1 MLDGSYLTNPL
12 AFLVQTVFG
21 LYVVVV
27 VVRFFLQLVRAD
39 FYNPLSQ
46 LVVKLTTP
54 ILRPLR
60 RLIPGLWGLDIAS
73 IVLAWALTAAQLALM
88 AWLLGIPLTAAA
100 PLAWAVPE
108 LVALVLNVF
117 LFAIIAQALLS
128 WLSPGTYNPAAA
140 LLYSLTTPVLRPL
153 QRVIPAVSGLDL
165 TPMAAVI
172 GIVLL
177 KMLLLPPLNALTHNP
192 FG

>member
-54 ILRPLR
+54 VLRPLR
-60 RLIPGLWGLDIAS
+60 RVIPGLWGLDVAS
-73 IVLAWALTAAQLALM
+73 IVLAWVLTAIQLALM
-88 AWLLGIPLTAAA
+88 AWLLGIPVTVGA
-100 PLAWAVPE
+100 PLGWAIPE

-128 WLSPGTYNPAAA
+128 WVSPGTYNPAAA
-140 LLYSLTTPVLRPL
+140 LLYSLTAPVLRPL
-153 QRVIPAVSGLDL
+153 QRLIPAVSGLDL
-165 TPMAAVI
+165 TPMVAAI
-172 GIVLL
+172 AIVLL

-192 FG
+192 F

>member
-54 ILRPLR
+54 VLRPLR
-60 RLIPGLWGLDIAS
+60 RVIPGLWGLDVAS
-73 IVLAWALTAAQLALM
+73 IVLAWVLTAIQLALM
-88 AWLLGIPLTAAA
+88 AWLLGIPVTVGA
-100 PLAWAVPE
+100 PLGWAIPE

-128 WLSPGTYNPAAA
+128 WVSPGTYNPAAA
-140 LLYSLTTPVLRPL
+140 LLYSLTAPVLRPL
-153 QRVIPAVSGLDL
+153 QRLIPAVSGLDL
-165 TPMAAVI
+165 TPMAAAI
-172 GIVLL
+172 AIVLL

-192 FG
+192 F

>member
-12 AFLVQTVFG
+12 AFLVQTAFG

-46 LVVKLTTP
+46 FVVKLTTP
-54 ILRPLR
+54 VLRPLR
-60 RLIPGLWGLDIAS
+60 RVIPGLWGLDVAS
-73 IVLAWALTAAQLALM
+73 IVLAWALTAVQLALM
-88 AWLLGIPLTAAA
+88 AWLLGIPVTVTA
-100 PLAWAVPE
+100 PLGWVIPE

-128 WLSPGTYNPAAA
+128 WISPGTYNPAAA

-153 QRVIPAVSGLDL
+153 QCVIPTVSGLDL

-192 FG
+192 F

>member
-46 LVVKLTTP
+46 FVVKLTTP
-54 ILRPLR
+54 VLRPLR
-60 RLIPGLWGLDIAS
+60 RVIPGLWGLDVAS
-73 IVLAWALTAAQLALM
+73 IVLAWVLTAIQLALM
-88 AWLLGIPLTAAA
+88 AWLLGIPVTVGA
-100 PLAWAVPE
+100 PLGWAIPE

-128 WLSPGTYNPAAA
+128 WVSPGTYNPAAA
-140 LLYSLTTPVLRPL
+140 LLYSLTAPVLRPL
-153 QRVIPAVSGLDL
+153 QRLIPSVSGLDL
-165 TPMAAVI
+165 TPMAAAI

-192 FG
+192 F

>member
-60 RLIPGLWGLDIAS
+60 RVIPGLWGLDIAS

-117 LFAIIAQALLS
+117 LFAIIVQALLS

-140 LLYSLTTPVLRPL
+140 LLYSLTAPVLRPL

-165 TPMAAVI
+165 TPMAAAI

>member
-54 ILRPLR
+54 VLRPLR
-60 RLIPGLWGLDIAS
+60 RLIPGLWGLDVAS
-73 IVLAWALTAAQLALM
+73 IVLAWVLTAIQLALM
-88 AWLLGIPLTAAA
+88 AWLLGIPVTVGA
-100 PLAWAVPE
+100 PLGWAIPE

-128 WLSPGTYNPAAA
+128 WVSPGTYNPAAA
-140 LLYSLTTPVLRPL
+140 LLYSLTAPVLRPL
-153 QRVIPAVSGLDL
+153 QRLIPAVSGLDL
-165 TPMAAVI
+165 TPMAAAI
-172 GIVLL
+172 AIVLL

-192 FG
+192 F

>member
-54 ILRPLR
+54 VLRPLR
-60 RLIPGLWGLDIAS
+60 RVIPGLWGLDVAS
-73 IVLAWALTAAQLALM
+73 IVLAWVLTAIQLALM
-88 AWLLGIPLTAAA
+88 AWLLGIPVTVGA
-100 PLAWAVPE
+100 PLGWAIPE

-128 WLSPGTYNPAAA
+128 WVSPGTYNPAAA
-140 LLYSLTTPVLRPL
+140 LLYSLTAPVLRPL
-153 QRVIPAVSGLDL
+153 QRLIPAVSGLDL
-165 TPMAAVI
+165 TPMAAAI

-192 FG
+192 F

>member
-12 AFLVQTVFG
+12 AFLVQTIFG

-46 LVVKLTTP
+46 FVVKLTTP
-54 ILRPLR
+54 VLRPLR
-60 RLIPGLWGLDIAS
+60 RVIPGLWGLDVAS
-73 IVLAWALTAAQLALM
+73 IALAWALTAVQLALM
-88 AWLLGIPLTAAA
+88 AWLLGIPLSATA
-100 PLAWAVPE
+100 PLGWAIPE

-128 WLSPGTYNPAAA
+128 WISPGTYNPAAA
-140 LLYSLTTPVLRPL
+140 LLYSLTAPVLRPL

-165 TPMAAVI
+165 TPMAAAI

-177 KMLLLPPLNALTHNP
+177 KMLLLPPLNALTRNP
-192 FG
+192 F

>member
-1 MLDGSYLTNPL
+1 
-12 AFLVQTVFG
+12 
-21 LYVVVV
+21 V

-54 ILRPLR
+54 VLRPLR
-60 RLIPGLWGLDIAS
+60 RVIPGLWGLDVAS
-73 IVLAWALTAAQLALM
+73 IVLAWVLTAIQLALM
-88 AWLLGIPLTAAA
+88 AWLLGIPVTVGA
-100 PLAWAVPE
+100 PLGWAIPE

-128 WLSPGTYNPAAA
+128 WVSPGTYNPAAA
-140 LLYSLTTPVLRPL
+140 LLYSLTAPVLRPL
-153 QRVIPAVSGLDL
+153 QRLIPAVSGLDL
-165 TPMAAVI
+165 TPMAAAI
-172 GIVLL
+172 AIVLL

-192 FG
+192 F